1 MRLMMSYMGAAVGS
15 ATSAFG
21 MARTTAMGIVSQT
34 ASGWSKPRGNGASAA
49 LLEASKEE
57 VTSVFETLG
66 TAPEGLTD
74 TEVAERLETYG
85 PNTVAHERATPW
97 PIMLLNNFRNP
108 FILVLFVLGSVSY
121 ATGDLKGTA
130 VVTVMVVV
138 SVVMRFLQEFRSS
151 RAAEALRAMV
161 STTATVTRRFARE
174 DEEEKQVAVRR
185 EVPFEEL
192 VPGDIVH
199 LSAGDMI
206 PADVRLISSK
216 DLFIGQS
223 ALTGEAMPAEKYDTL
238 SGVVEKSAETIST
251 TSTTPSTSATP
262 PAPGSNPLDQS
273 NLCFMGTT
281 VISGSGTAVVVS
293 TGARTV
299 FGSLAKSVIGQRS
312 LTSFDRGV
320 NAVTWVLIRFIVVM
334 VPIVFV
340 LNGVVKGDFKEAF
353 LFAIAVAVGLTPEM
367 LPMVVTANLAKGAVT
382 MARQKVIVK
391 RLNAIQNLGAMDV
404 LCTDKTGTLTQD
416 RVILEKHRNITGE
429 VDLRVLEYAYLN
441 SYYQTGLKNLLDR
454 AVLEHAELRH
464 QLDVL
469 QHADK
474 IDEIPFDFLRR
485 RMSVVV
491 TSPTR
496 GRVLICKGAVEEVF
510 AICSQVDL
518 GKHAVPFSDE
528 LHAQAHAVVREMN
541 EDGFRVVAVAH
552 KTVPDSTDL
561 YSVADEHDLVLAG
574 FVAFLDPPK
583 ETAREAI
590 TALHAHGVDVIVL
603 TGDNDIVTRRVCRD
617 VGIPAD
623 RVMLGSDIEELC
635 AGTAGSNNAADLNH
649 VDGVAAVGAAGHGDG
664 SVARGAGVARVY
676 HASPGASAEVDRAD
690 SALRAG
696 IRGVSVFAKL
706 NPLQK
711 ARIIRAL
718 QQSGHTVGYL
728 GDGINDSAAPRDA
741 DVGISVDTA
750 TDIAR
755 ESADI
760 ILLEKSLL
768 VLETGVLKGR
778 EVYGNIIKY
787 IKMTASSNFGNV
799 FSVLVASAF
808 IPFLPMLPVQL
819 LVLNL
824 LYDFSQ
830 LSLPWDRMDSEF
842 LVKPRKW
849 DTTGIARFM
858 VWIGPISSVFDI
870 TTFLLLWFVF
880 RATPPAGEAIFQ
892 SGWFIE
898 SLLSQTLII
907 HMIRTEK
914 IPFIQSR
921 AAAPVLLLT
930 SLIMAVGLYLP
941 YSPMGS
947 AISLVHL
954 PGAFFPWLITTLLAY
969 GVLTQ
974 LVKTWYM
981 RRFHAWL

>member
-1 MRLMMSYMGAAVGS
+1 MKLFAIDMST
-15 ATSAFG
+15 ATDVLAQI
-21 MARTTAMGIVSQT
+21 T
-34 ASGWSKPRGNGASAA
+34 SGLSGPRGNGASSG
-49 LLEASKEE
+49 LLEASKERL
-57 VTSVFETLG
+57 VSVFETLG
-66 TAPEGLTD
+66 TTSEGLTEA
-74 TEVAERLETYG
+74 EVADRLRTYG
-85 PNTVAHERATPW
+85 RNTVAHERATVW
-97 PIMLLNNFRNP
+97 PLMLLNNFKNP

-121 ATGDLKGTA
+121 ATGDLRGTA
-130 VVTVMVVV
+130 VVSVMVVV
-138 SVVMRFLQEFRSS
+138 SVVMRFLQEYRSS

-161 STTATVTRRFARE
+161 RTTATVTRRYHRE
-174 DEEEKQVAVRR
+174 GDESAAPISEKR

-206 PADVRLISSK
+206 PADIRLVTSK
-216 DLFIGQS
+216 DLFVSQS
-223 ALTGEAMPAEKYDTL
+223 ALTGEAMPVEKYDTL
-238 SGVVEKSAETIST
+238 AGVVEKSVDRNPT
-251 TSTTPSTSATP
+251 T
-262 PAPGSNPLDQS
+262 GLNPLDQS
-273 NLCFMGTT
+273 NLCLMGTT
-281 VISGSGTAVVVS
+281 VISGAGTAVVVS
-293 TGARTV
+293 TGSHTV
-299 FGSLAKSVIGQRS
+299 FGSLAKTVIGHRS

-320 NAVTWVLIRFIVVM
+320 NAVTWVLIRFILVM
-334 VPIVFV
+334 VPIVFL
-340 LNGVVKGDFKEAF
+340 LNGSVKGDFKEAF

-367 LPMVVTANLAKGAVT
+367 LPMVVTANLARGAVA
-382 MARQKVIVK
+382 MARRRVIVK

-416 RVILEKHRNITGE
+416 RVILEKHRDIRGE

-441 SYYQTGLKNLLDR
+441 SYHQTGLKNLLDR
-454 AVLEHAELRH
+454 AVLEHAELQH
-464 QLDVL
+464 EFGVL
-469 QHADK
+469 RHADK
-474 IDEIPFDFLRR
+474 VDEIPFDFLRR

-491 TSPTR
+491 ATR
-496 GRVLICKGAVEEVF
+496 SRERVLICKGAVEEVF
-510 AICSQVDL
+510 AICTGVDVSHQVM
-518 GKHAVPFSDE
+518 PFSDV
-528 LHAQAHAVVREMN
+528 LRDQATRVVRELN

-552 KTVPDSTDL
+552 KAVPVSTDV
-561 YSVADEHDLVLAG
+561 YTVADEHHLVLAG
-574 FVAFLDPPK
+574 FIAFLDPPK
-583 ETAREAI
+583 TSAREAI
-590 TALHAHGVDVIVL
+590 AALHEHGVGVVVL

-623 RVMLGSDIEELC
+623 RVVLGS
-635 AGTAGSNNAADLNH
+635 
-649 VDGVAAVGAAGHGDG
+649 
-664 SVARGAGVARVY
+664 
-676 HASPGASAEVDRAD
+676 EVEGLSDE
-690 SALRAG
+690 ALRAG
-696 IRGVSVFAKL
+696 VRGVSVFAKL

-718 QQSGHTVGYL
+718 QQDGHTVGYL
-728 GDGINDSAAPRDA
+728 GDGINDAAALRDA

-768 VLETGVLKGR
+768 VLESGVLKGR

-830 LSLPWDRMDSEF
+830 LSLPWDRMDAEF
-842 LVKPRKW
+842 LRRPRKW

-858 VWIGPISSVFDI
+858 VWIGPISSIFDI
-870 TTFLLLWFVF
+870 TTFLLLWFVLQ
-880 RATPPAGEAIFQ
+880 AKGPAGEATFQ

-914 IPFIQSR
+914 VPFIQSR
-921 AAAPVLLLT
+921 AAVPVLLLT
-930 SLIMAVGLYLP
+930 SLVMAVGVYLP
-941 YSPMGS
+941 FSSLGS
-947 AISLVHL
+947 AVSLVHL
-954 PGAFFPWLITTLLAY
+954 PVTFFPWLGATLLAY
-969 GVLTQ
+969 GALTQ
-974 LVKTWYM
+974 LVKTWYI
-981 RRFHAWL
+981 RRFHGWL